1 MVFLASSRIKA
12 AKDQSLL
19 GDSILLI
26 SPIASFSIVTFSQL
40 LVTAILIPSA
50 SAHASEESPCLCQ
63 FRIQNTLRIRAC
75 PSTIKPF
82 SFLATML
89 IIVASVS
96 DM

>member
-50 SAHASEESPCLCQ
+50 SAHASVSSA
-63 FRIQNTLRIRAC
+63 FNTPQEFGHVHR
-75 PSTIKPF
+75 PSNHT
-82 SFLATML
+82 LY
-89 IIVASVS
+89 
-96 DM
+96 